1 MPLPP
6 LLVFALVSGLAASLA
21 GREELRMSPRPIPL
35 TSGFLAY
42 LSYACLVV
50 VPASVYF
57 YVFHGDW
64 FLLYFIDVQEIPSA
78 IALVGFAL
86 QAGLGVLGFFLGAVL
101 VRNQRE
107 VIVGVLI
114 GIFVIAGGAVV
125 VLYSDRLAQVGSFA
139 QYNGQFGLE
148 PYESGPLLTGAL
160 AMGGICLVGLVFLL
174 LRLWSAG
181 RSR

>member
-42 LSYACLVV
+42 ISYACLVV

-64 FLLYFIDVQEIPSA
+64 FLLYWVDVQEVPSA
-78 IALVGFAL
+78 VALVGFGL
-86 QAGLGVLGFFLGAVL
+86 QAGLGALGFFFGAVL

-107 VIVGVLI
+107 AIVGVLL
-114 GIFVIAGGAVV
+114 GILAVGGVAVV
-125 VLYSDRLAQVGSFA
+125 VMYSDRLAQVGSFA
-139 QYNGQFGLE
+139 QYHGQFGLE
-148 PYESGPLLTGAL
+148 AYESGPLLTGAL
-160 AMGGICLVGLVFLL
+160 AMGGICVVGLAFLL
-174 LRLWSAG
+174 LRLWTAG